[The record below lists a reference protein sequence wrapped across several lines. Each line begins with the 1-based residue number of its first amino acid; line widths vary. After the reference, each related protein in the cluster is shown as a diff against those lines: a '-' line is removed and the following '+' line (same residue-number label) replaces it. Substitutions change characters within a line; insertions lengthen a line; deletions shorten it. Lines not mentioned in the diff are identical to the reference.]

1 MNPVARSQDASARV
15 LWPAARVTLNV
26 LLLAAGAAL
35 AAWVAAQLRLVVVP
49 VLVALLLSTL
59 LVAPVDALRRRGV
72 PSAAATL
79 IAMLLSTAAV
89 GGVIALIAPA
99 FVDQA
104 DDLQRT
110 AEDGLAEVLRWL
122 SQGPLGLERTD
133 LQDAV
138 DDALAGVRDN
148 ADRIGE
154 GVLAGATLLAE
165 VLSGLLLVIVLVFF
179 FVHDG
184 RGMWSWLVSL
194 APERHRDVVDGAGR
208 EVWRTTTAYVRGV
221 AIIAVVDA
229 ALIGIALLVIGVPL
243 VVPLMVLVF
252 LGAFVPLIG
261 AVLAGAVAALVAL
274 ISDGVVSALL
284 VVAAITVIQQ
294 VEGDLLYPN
303 IVGRAIRLHGV
314 AILLV
319 LTAGTVIAGI
329 LGALLAVPVAA
340 GIWTAIDYVH
350 RSRDPAVKPQRA
362 ATDESAASRSA
373 R

>member
-1 MNPVARSQDASARV
+1 MSGRV
-15 LWPAARVTLNV
+15 LWPAARVALNA
-26 LLLAAGAAL
+26 LLIAAGVAL

-59 LVAPVDALRRRGV
+59 LVPPADALRRRGL
-72 PSAAATL
+72 PSAPATL
-79 IAMLLSTAAV
+79 VVMLLGTAAV
-89 GGVIALIAPA
+89 GGLIALIAPA

-110 AEDGLAEVLRWL
+110 LDDGVEEVLRWL
-122 SQGPLGLERTD
+122 SQGPLGFERAD
-133 LQDAV
+133 VQDAV
-138 DDALAGVRDN
+138 DDAVAGVRDN
-148 ADRIGE
+148 ASRIGQ

-165 VLSGLLLVIVLVFF
+165 VLAGLLLVIVLVFF

-184 RGMWSWLVSL
+184 RGMWRWLVSL
-194 APERHRDVVDGAGR
+194 APERHRELMRGAGR
-208 EVWRTTTAYVRGV
+208 EVWNTTTAYVRGV

-229 ALIGIALLVIGVPL
+229 LLIGLALVIIGVPL

-274 ISDGVVSALL
+274 ISDGVVAALL
-284 VVAAITVIQQ
+284 VVGAITVIQQ
-294 VEGDLLYPN
+294 LEGDVLYPA

-319 LTAGTVIAGI
+319 LTGGTVVAGI
-329 LGALLAVPVAA
+329 AGALLSVPVAA
-340 GIWTAIDYVH
+340 AAWTAIDYV
-350 RSRDPAVKPQRA
+350 RRASEPEPSRPPAP
-362 ATDESAASRSA
+362 ATDASAT
-373 R
+373 